1 MMLLG
6 ELAALG
12 TSLCWSGGTILFSIA
27 GRLIGSYNVNKL
39 RILVAAFFLT
49 TLLMLRFGTLFP
61 TGFNQHVLIYLALS
75 GIVGLSIGDTFYFRC
90 LVILGPRQ
98 GSLMMSLAPV
108 MTAFL
113 AFLFIGERL
122 SLMALAGIGVTLAGV
137 SWVTTD
143 RKNAA
148 AIDNREG
155 SKALGILMGIG
166 GAAGQAGGLI
176 LAKQGMGADFDPM
189 SATWIRM
196 ISAALAIWIVAV
208 SRGETKATLSAL
220 RTRGAGYAIIG
231 AAFLGPTIGVW
242 LSLVAVQN
250 TQAGIAATLMSLPPV
265 LVIPLTMIIHKEHP
279 TWRSVLGAI
288 IAVIGVAMLF
298 IE

>member
-1 MMLLG
+1 MVLG

-39 RILVAAFFLT
+39 RILVAAVFLT
-49 TLLMLRFGTLFP
+49 IILLLRFGTVFP
-61 TGFNQHVLIYLALS
+61 TGLSQHVVVYLALS

-98 GSLMMSLAPV
+98 GSLMMSLAPL

-122 SLMALAGIGVTLAGV
+122 SLMAIAGIIVTLAGV

-143 RKNAA
+143 KKNDSAV
-148 AIDNREG
+148 DNREG
-155 SKALGILMGIG
+155 SKALGILMGVG
-166 GAAGQAGGLI
+166 GAAGQAGGLV
-176 LAKQGMGADFDPM
+176 LAKHGMGTDFDPM

-196 ISAALAIWIVAV
+196 IFAAAAIWIVAV
-208 SRGETKATLSAL
+208 SRGEIRTTLAAF
-220 RTRGAGYAIIG
+220 RTRHAAYALMG

-242 LSLVAVQN
+242 LSLLAVQH
-250 TQAGIAATLMSLPPV
+250 TQAGIAATLMSLPPI
-265 LVIPLTMIIHKEHP
+265 LVIPLTMIVHKERP
-279 TWRSVLGAI
+279 TWRSVLGAV

>member
-1 MMLLG
+1 MVLG

-39 RILVAAFFLT
+39 RILVAACFLT
-49 TLLMLRFGTLFP
+49 IILLLRFGTVFP
-61 TGFNQHVLIYLALS
+61 TGLTQHVVIYLTLS

-98 GSLMMSLAPV
+98 GSLMMSLAPL
-108 MTAFL
+108 MTALL
-113 AFLFIGERL
+113 AFIFLGEWL
-122 SLMALAGIGVTLAGV
+122 SLMAIAGIFVTLAGV

-143 RKNAA
+143 RKNDTAV
-148 AIDNREG
+148 DNREG
-155 SKALGILMGIG
+155 SKALGILMGVG

-176 LAKQGMGADFDPM
+176 LAKHGMGTDFDPM

-196 ISAALAIWIVAV
+196 ISAAIAIWIVAV
-208 SRGETKATLSAL
+208 SRGETKTTLAAL
-220 RTRGAGYAIIG
+220 RTRGATYAIMG

-242 LSLVAVQN
+242 LSLMAVQL
-250 TQAGIAATLMSLPPV
+250 TQAGIAATLMSLPPI
-265 LVIPLTMIIHKEHP
+265 LVIPLTMIIHKERP
-279 TWRSVLGAI
+279 TWRSVVGAVV
-288 IAVIGVAMLF
+288 AVIGVAMLF